1 MAMKTLADLGAEF
14 QTLRRTAR
22 MTQQQLAA
30 AAGMHQENVSRF
42 ERARGNDFS
51 VAKLLRMLQVMGYD
65 LQFTPSRNRPT
76 LKDVLV
82 ETRNSAN
89 TGPMSR

>member
-1 MAMKTLADLGAEF
+1 
-14 QTLRRTAR
+14 
-22 MTQQQLAA
+22 
-30 AAGMHQENVSRF
+30 
-42 ERARGNDFS
+42 
-51 VAKLLRMLQVMGYD
+51 MLQVMGYD

-76 LKDVLV
+76 LKDVLA